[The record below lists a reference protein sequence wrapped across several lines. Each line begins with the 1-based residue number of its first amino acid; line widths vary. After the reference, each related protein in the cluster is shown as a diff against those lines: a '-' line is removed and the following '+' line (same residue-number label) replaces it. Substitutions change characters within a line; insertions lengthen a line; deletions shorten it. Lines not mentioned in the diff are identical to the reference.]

1 VVSTQDKSPAFHVEN
16 KSPPFLVENRSPP
29 FLVKI
34 QLQYTSG
41 KKSLDEYGG
50 HGHLMA
56 KCKEV
61 RQKFG
66 GSCLNLE
73 PVSCRQAESR
83 SAMEMMEKVSELEKK
98 ERLIVVTL
106 FYKE

>member
-1 VVSTQDKSPAFHVEN
+1 MVSTQDKSPAFHVEN

-41 KKSLDEYGG
+41 KKSLD
-50 HGHLMA
+50 A

-61 RQKFG
+61 KQKFG

-73 PVSCRQAESR
+73 PVSCRLAEAR